1 MPKKEYVPQ
10 TYDPIQLAYLAGII
24 DGEGCFT
31 IYKVPPAK
39 YNRFQTAAY
48 RASLTISNTRKELM
62 DWLDE
67 NFKNLNQPHKAY
79 MRTTL
84 KKQSRHDK
92 MIYEWTIQSFRL
104 VDIGKQVLP
113 YLVIKK
119 KQCEIILAFRDTF
132 DGINNFGS
140 HRGADP
146 EILQKREE
154 LRLALRTLNAK
165 TLFRPIHTD

>member
-1 MPKKEYVPQ
+1 MPKKDYIPEIYNPLH
-10 TYDPIQLAYLAGII
+10 LAYLAGII

-39 YNRFQTAAY
+39 YNRFQTPQY
-48 RASLTISNTRKELM
+48 RCALTVSNTRVELM

-67 NFKNLNQPHKAY
+67 TFKNLNQPGKRY

-92 MIYEWTIQSFRL
+92 MIYEWTLTAFRL
-104 VDIGKQVLP
+104 VDISKQVLP

-119 KQCEIILAFRDTF
+119 KQCELILAFRETF

-140 HRGADP
+140 HRGSDP
-146 EILQKREE
+146 KVLEKRENFLIE
-154 LRLALRTLNAK
+154 IRKLNAK
-165 TLFRPIHTD
+165 THFHPIN